1 MAMTLYG
8 SPLSFP
14 TYKVAL
20 MLSMAGEPFTFK
32 FVNLRQGEQKKPEFL
47 AMNRFGQVPVLV
59 DGDEPMSQSNAIL
72 SRLAYKL
79 GKFTGG
85 SPAGQKATQEWLCWE
100 ADQLLPGIARPRFF
114 KRFMEKPDP
123 TLLDHYTQR
132 GEGALATLETALG
145 KQSFLGGDA
154 PSIADISCY
163 ATVVHAAEGGFDLAR
178 WPAVQAWVARMG
190 QQPGVKPAADLMP
203 MAS

>member
-1 MAMTLYG
+1 MAMTLHG

-20 MLSMAGEPFTFK
+20 MLSMAGEPFTFQY
-32 FVNLRQGEQKKPEFL
+32 VNLRQGEHKKPEFL

-59 DGDEPMSQSNAIL
+59 DGDQTYCQSNAIL
-72 SRLAYKL
+72 SQLAYKL

-85 SPAGQKATQEWLCWE
+85 DPAGQRRTQEWLCWE

-114 KRFMEKPDP
+114 KRFVQNPDP
-123 TLLDHYTQR
+123 TLLGHYTER
-132 GEGALATLETALG
+132 GEGALNTLETALA
-145 KQSFLGGDA
+145 KEPFLGGAA

-178 WPAVQAWVARMG
+178 WPSVAAWVQRMG
-190 QQPGVKPAADLMP
+190 GQRGAKPAPDLMP
-203 MAS
+203 MPQ